1 MCEAAFF
8 VGVSRE
14 MAGEKMKQVL
24 LVTGDQP
31 TQEDVRPLESIHRIG
46 LASLTVASQSE
57 VLAAGEAFGGRD
69 VVLLAPSCDRPE
81 LLDWCERWKPQ
92 RLVVGS
98 DGDFGAS
105 SGQLAR
111 IRRGGTFVLGPGSRG
126 VLDPLQDLFV
136 SWTPAVQPSAAL
148 DGNVA
153 LIGQGGAVVFS
164 LFDMA
169 LEAGVKFRQ
178 VVSLGVCQDDG
189 ALLECLDQCAEDGQT
204 RLVVLCAESFV
215 QGRRVMERAARL
227 VRQGV
232 PVVLLRCG
240 VFPGIDRRAR
250 LRHPDGNWAD
260 DATWRAVAERY
271 GVTLLSDVGE
281 LLAFAKLYGCS
292 RPAQGLSIAGL
303 ASSVGLALLLRDSCF
318 RAGVALPAFSPELT
332 EKLEKVL
339 PPRAKAVNPISG
351 TESLVQS
358 DGVLS
363 EALRRIHSGGRC
375 LPFVVLGA
383 LGGDEVARVVSELAE
398 AGRDIASP
406 IVLCCLGDW
415 RRFAGYGDLLA
426 RSGVVVYR
434 DPAEAARAIALAEKI
449 SASSVRALPS
459 QPVPPAPK
467 LPELPE
473 RPDEAQVMDLMKSYQ
488 LSLVPSRFCSSLAE
502 VMSAADELGFPLVL
516 KAVSPSLLNKQQARG
531 VALNLRTPEEL
542 RNAYGR
548 VLERVSRGHPE
559 AKLRGVLVQ
568 TMVTDGLE
576 CMIGLKRD
584 PLFGPVVAVALGG
597 AYYAMTR
604 DIALRPAPV
613 TFEEAQEMISSL
625 KGASLITGSWS
636 GVPLASDELAR
647 TIAQMSVMGDCEPD
661 LELLDINPI
670 FVRPNAA
677 EIADAFI
684 RRTERS
690 RQ

>member
-318 RAGVALPAFSPELT
+318 RAGVAL
-332 EKLEKVL
+332 
-339 PPRAKAVNPISG
+339 
-351 TESLVQS
+351 
-358 DGVLS
+358 
-363 EALRRIHSGGRC
+363 
-375 LPFVVLGA
+375 
-383 LGGDEVARVVSELAE
+383 
-398 AGRDIASP
+398 
-406 IVLCCLGDW
+406 
-415 RRFAGYGDLLA
+415 
-426 RSGVVVYR
+426 
-434 DPAEAARAIALAEKI
+434 
-449 SASSVRALPS
+449 
-459 QPVPPAPK
+459 
-467 LPELPE
+467 
-473 RPDEAQVMDLMKSYQ
+473 
-488 LSLVPSRFCSSLAE
+488 
-502 VMSAADELGFPLVL
+502 
-516 KAVSPSLLNKQQARG
+516 
-531 VALNLRTPEEL
+531 
-542 RNAYGR
+542 
-548 VLERVSRGHPE
+548 
-559 AKLRGVLVQ
+559 
-568 TMVTDGLE
+568 
-576 CMIGLKRD
+576 
-584 PLFGPVVAVALGG
+584 GG